1 MPEFTYKIQIA
12 GRKIKKTIEAPN
24 KEAAIRLIRNK
35 TGADVNSVKP
45 KPKQIEIP
53 FLKALT
59 KPKVTTKDVVI
70 FTRQFAT
77 MIDAGLPLVQCLE
90 ILGNQQ
96 ENPSFGEIIRK
107 LRTDVEEG
115 STFADALRKHP
126 KTFDNLFTN
135 LVEAGET
142 GGILDTILN
151 RLAVYLEKAQALK
164 AKIKSAMIYPITV
177 ITVAIVVVVFLLIFV
192 IPTFASLFTG
202 LGAPMPAPTRFV
214 MGLSALLV
222 KFGPFLA
229 VGIGILIYLLKRYY
243 ATENGR
249 RVIDAFL
256 LKLPVFGDLITKASV
271 ARFTRTLGTLI
282 SSGVPILDGL
292 EITARTSGNAIIELA
307 VLEVRNSIKEGKT
320 IAEPLELT
328 EVFPSMVV
336 QMISVGE
343 QSGALDS
350 MLAKIAD
357 FYEEEVDT
365 AVENL
370 TSLLE
375 PMMIVFLGITVGGIV
390 ISMYLPIFSLIKHIG

>member
-1 MPEFTYKIQIA
+1 MPEFTYKVKIA
-12 GRKIKKTIEAPN
+12 GRKLKKIIEAPN

-35 TGADVNSVKP
+35 TGADINSVKA
-45 KPKQIEIP
+45 KPKDIQIP
-53 FLKALT
+53 FLAALN
-59 KPKVTTKDVVI
+59 KPKIKTKDVVI

-96 ENPSFGEIIRK
+96 ENVTFAEVIKK

-126 KTFDNLFTN
+126 KTFDALFTN
-135 LVEAGET
+135 LIEAGET

-164 AKIKSAMIYPITV
+164 AKIKSAMIYPVTV
-177 ITVAIVVVVFLLIFV
+177 ITVAIVVVTFLLIFV

-202 LGAPMPAPTRFV
+202 LGAPLPAPTQFV
-214 MGLSALLV
+214 MDLSSFLISY
-222 KFGPFLA
+222 GPFVA
-229 VGIGILIYLLKRYY
+229 VGLIVLGYALKRYY

-249 RVIDAFL
+249 RTIDAMI
-256 LKLPVFGDLITKASV
+256 LKLPIFGDLVTKAAV

-292 EITARTSGNAIIELA
+292 DITARTSGNAIIELA
-307 VLEVRNSIKEGKT
+307 VLETRNSIKEGKT
-320 IAEPLELT
+320 IAEPLEIT

-336 QMISVGE
+336 QMVSVGE

-357 FYEEEVDT
+357 FYEEEVDR

-375 PMMIVFLGITVGGIV
+375 PLMIVFLGVTVGGIV
-390 ISMYLPIFSLIKHIG
+390 IAMYLPIFSLIKHI

>member
-1 MPEFTYKIQIA
+1 MPEFTYKIKIA

-24 KEAAIRLIRNK
+24 KEAAIRLIKNK

-45 KPKQIEIP
+45 KSKPIEIP
-53 FLKALT
+53 FLSSMM
-59 KPKVTTKDVVI
+59 KPKIKTKDVVI

-96 ENPSFGEIIRK
+96 ENPTFAEVIKK
-107 LRTDVEEG
+107 LRVDVEEG

-126 KTFDNLFTN
+126 KVFDNLFTN
-135 LVEAGET
+135 LVEAGEA

-151 RLAVYLEKAQALK
+151 RLAGYLEKAQALR

-202 LGAPMPAPTRFV
+202 LGAPLPGPTLFV
-214 MGLSALLV
+214 MALSQFLV
-222 KFGPFLA
+222 RFGPFLA
-229 VGIGILIYLLKRYY
+229 VGLVVAGYLFKKYY

-249 RVIDAFL
+249 RTVDAFI
-256 LKLPVFGDLITKASV
+256 LKLPIFGDLVTKASV

-292 EITARTSGNAIIELA
+292 EITARTAGNAIIELA
-307 VLEVRNSIKEGKT
+307 VMETRNSIKEGKT

-328 EVFPSMVV
+328 EVFPPMVV
-336 QMISVGE
+336 QMVSVGE

-357 FYEEEVDT
+357 FYEEEVDR

-375 PMMIVFLGITVGGIV
+375 PLMIVFLGITVGGIV